1 MFRKEEQKS
10 LNPTPRPNTRGVKE
24 KNSQYFERAISLAD
38 TRESK
43 FWWEQ
48 VVRTRTLRMEEIL
61 LMLDYVL
68 LCTGGGFGESW
79 RARR

>member
-43 FWWEQ
+43 VLVGASGEDQDIEDGGDFAYARLCSTVHWRRVWGI
-48 VVRTRTLRMEEIL
+48 ME
-61 LMLDYVL
+61 
-68 LCTGGGFGESW
+68 G
-79 RARR
+79 